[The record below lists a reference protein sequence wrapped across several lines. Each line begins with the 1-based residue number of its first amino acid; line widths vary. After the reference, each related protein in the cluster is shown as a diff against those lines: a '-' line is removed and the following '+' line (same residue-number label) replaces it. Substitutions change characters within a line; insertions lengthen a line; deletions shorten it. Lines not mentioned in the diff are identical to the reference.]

1 MKRFGG
7 FFREKAPV
15 SSTSEDEPT
24 QSDSHSSEVVSNQ
37 ENINSIED
45 VPLEE
50 IRQKVSELRDE
61 IVNNAEGASALKLYI
76 ATDLLTDREIEDFNA
91 SSHTAEETWQKI
103 QSIRE
108 EREFGGITTE
118 IVDRRENPEL
128 AQKIASLELR
138 GLDLK
143 YGARPFSET
152 SADGLEELKGQFD
165 GFLSDSENQ
174 ARYIRAAAAGKG
186 SEDYEFASEF
196 EEVRRQSDEAER
208 ELIRK
213 EVQQRIDSGE
223 NPNDI
228 YAELGPT
235 ERNVATGV
243 LLENGGDAATL
254 YQGLSPYDTIRY
266 IDQIIDSGVSIAK
279 IEDSIA
285 SKDRQF
291 AEECLQILSN
301 HGSGNP
307 RGIMNRK
314 GPQRVGMQNGR
325 TVYN

>member
-1 MKRFGG
+1 M
-7 FFREKAPV
+7 E
-15 SSTSEDEPT
+15 
-24 QSDSHSSEVVSNQ
+24 
-37 ENINSIED
+37 
-45 VPLEE
+45 
-50 IRQKVSELRDE
+50 
-61 IVNNAEGASALKLYI
+61 
-76 ATDLLTDREIEDFNA
+76 
-91 SSHTAEETWQKI
+91 
-103 QSIRE
+103 
-108 EREFGGITTE
+108 
-118 IVDRRENPEL
+118 
-128 AQKIASLELR
+128 
-138 GLDLK
+138 LDL
-143 YGARPFSET
+143 FLET

-165 GFLSDSENQ
+165 GFLNDSENQ
-174 ARYIRAAAAGKG
+174 ARYIRAAAAGMG
-186 SEDYEFASEF
+186 SEGYEFASEF

-213 EVQQRIDSGE
+213 EVQRRIDSGE
-223 NPNDI
+223 KPNDI
-228 YAELGPT
+228 YTELGLT

-254 YQGLSPYDTIRY
+254 YQGLSPYDTIKY